1 MCARVRNA
9 CKAVESAARGSGNA
23 SPSLPKSAPDHQRQI
38 TEDPKNPGQTP
49 PAAIVLLSDG
59 ASNLGR
65 SSVTAATDAKK
76 KGVPVYTIAYGT
88 AGGYV
93 VDSRGQKQSVPVDHA
108 ELQKVAD
115 NSGGKKFSA
124 ASAGELKQVYDS
136 IAHQI
141 GYERVEAEITEKY
154 AGIATIFGILTA
166 MAAVS
171 LGARW
176 P

>member
-1 MCARVRNA
+1 M
-9 CKAVESAARGSGNA
+9 
-23 SPSLPKSAPDHQRQI
+23 PD
-38 TEDPKNPGQTP
+38 DPNHPGETP

-93 VDSRGQKQSVPVDHA
+93 VDSRGQKQSVPVEPRRAA
-108 ELQKVAD
+108 EGRRQLRWQEVL
-115 NSGGKKFSA
+115 GRG
-124 ASAGELKQVYDS
+124 AGELKQVYDS

-154 AGIATIFGILTA
+154 AGIATIFGILAA